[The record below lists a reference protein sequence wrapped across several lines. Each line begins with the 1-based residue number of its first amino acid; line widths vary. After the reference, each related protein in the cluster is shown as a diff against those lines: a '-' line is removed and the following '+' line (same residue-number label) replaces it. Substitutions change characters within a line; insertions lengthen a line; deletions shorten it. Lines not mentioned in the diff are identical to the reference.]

1 MDSKDFDA
9 FMRKCMNEAPTP
21 DDGRYINPKAPKIV
35 WYDALKNEVE
45 KAQIQ
50 KEYKISY
57 RMKPEDIMTFV
68 GGLHNIQLDMI
79 ETVVISKEKQGFPEA
94 SAVIDH
100 IRNLK

>member
-1 MDSKDFDA
+1 MDNKDFDA
-9 FMRKCMNEAPTP
+9 FMRKCMNETPTP
-21 DDGRYINPKAPKIV
+21 KEPKIV

-57 RMKPEDIMTFV
+57 KMKPEDIMTFV

-79 ETVVISKEKQGFPEA
+79 ETVVQRKEREGFPEA
-94 SAVIDH
+94 RAVIDH

>member
-1 MDSKDFDA
+1 MNAKDFDA

-21 DDGRYINPKAPKIV
+21 DDGRYINPTAPKIV

-57 RMKPEDIMTFV
+57 KMKPEDIMTFI

-94 SAVIDH
+94 TAVINH
-100 IRNLK
+100 IMKLK